1 MPGTGTIINCAA
13 VVAGGI
19 LGLLLK
25 KGLPERFQNILICIC
40 GLSTLF
46 MGIAGTLKEM
56 FTVENGMLQTH
67 GTLMIIFSL
76 VLGALTG
83 ELLNIEKRIE
93 ELGEWLK
100 VKSGSSG
107 DTRFMDGFL
116 NTSLTICIGA
126 MAVVGSIQDGLNGDF
141 TTLTA
146 KAILDF
152 IIVVVMTSSLG
163 KGCIFSAIPV
173 GIFQGSINLHL
184 EYVDG
189 WFHVNLLR
197 RCKSDVPAEDKGGK
211 SPAGPGLCRGRGIP
225 SLVLADSISRISFNR
240 NSFTE
245 N

>member
-25 KGLPERFQNILICIC
+25 KGLPERFQNILICVC

-46 MGIAGTLKEM
+46 MGISGTLKEM
-56 FTVENGMLQTH
+56 FTIENGMLQTH

-76 VLGALTG
+76 VFGALCG

-93 ELGEWLK
+93 DLGEWLK
-100 VKSGSSG
+100 VKSGGSG
-107 DTRFMDGFL
+107 DPRFMDGFL
-116 NTSLTICIGA
+116 STSFTICIGA

-152 IIVVVMTSSLG
+152 IIVVVMTSSMG

-173 GIFQGSINLHL
+173 GIFQGSITLLARFIEPILNTASISNMSMVGSMLIFC
-184 EYVDG
+184 VG
-189 WFHVNLLR
+189 VNLMFHQKIKVANLL
-197 RCKSDVPAEDKGGK
+197 PA
-211 SPAGPGLCRGRGIP
+211 
-225 SLVLADSISRISFNR
+225 LVFAVAAAFLPWF
-240 NSFTE
+240 
-245 N
+245 

>member
-56 FTVENGMLQTH
+56 FTVENGMLVTH

-76 VLGALTG
+76 ALGALTG

-100 VKSGSSG
+100 VKSGSSK

-173 GIFQGSINLHL
+173 GIFQGSITLLARFIEPLLNTTSISNMSMVGSMLIFC
-184 EYVDG
+184 VG
-189 WFHVNLLR
+189 VNLMFQQKIKVANLL
-197 RCKSDVPAEDKGGK
+197 PA
-211 SPAGPGLCRGRGIP
+211 
-225 SLVLADSISRISFNR
+225 LVFAVAAAFLPWF
-240 NSFTE
+240 
-245 N
+245 